1 VSLLPLYL
9 LNLQPAAPPMVTPL
23 RRLALIGRADNRP
36 ALAGRRDN
44 VIALVGSQANRPALT
59 GSLVM
64 SIAQNLSCL
73 AGEAV
78 VITVTMDTPPAG
90 GISGWTLA
98 FYLKKAYADLA
109 ALVTK
114 TSGTGIAVVDA
125 TAGVFTVTLATAD
138 TDQAPGNYVYDVWRT
153 DSGQETALVHG
164 RFSIGP
170 AVRP

>member
-1 VSLLPLYL
+1 LSLLPLYW
-9 LNLQPAAPPMVTPL
+9 LNLEGVAPPVVTPL
-23 RRLALIGRADNRP
+23 RRLAVVGRQDNRP
-36 ALAGRRDN
+36 ALVGRQDN
-44 VIALVGSQANRPALT
+44 RQFLLGSLGNRPALT

-73 AGEAV
+73 ASEAV

-90 GISGWTLA
+90 GISGWALA
-98 FYLKKAYADLA
+98 FYLKQKYADLA

-125 TAGVFTVTLATAD
+125 TAGVFTITLAAAD
-138 TDQAPGNYVYDVWRT
+138 TDQTPGNYVYDIWRT
-153 DSGQETALVHG
+153 DAGQETALVHG

>member
-1 VSLLPLYL
+1 LSLLPLYL
-9 LNLQPAAPPMVTPL
+9 LNLQPAAPPAVTPL
-23 RRLALIGRADNRP
+23 RRLAVVGHVGNRP
-36 ALAGRRDN
+36 MLVGRQDNAL
-44 VIALVGSQANRPALT
+44 ALVGSQANRPALT

-78 VITVTMDTPPAG
+78 VLTVTMDTPPAG
-90 GISGWTLA
+90 GISGWALA
-98 FYLKKAYADLA
+98 FYLKQKYPDLA

-114 TSGTGIAVVDA
+114 TGGSGITVTDAVN
-125 TAGVFTVTLATAD
+125 GVFTVTLATAD
-138 TDQAPGNYVYDVWRT
+138 TDQTPGNYVYDVWRT
-153 DSGQETALVHG
+153 DSGQETALAHG